1 MGHWKTWKSVVPQAA
16 ASTQNQICIG
26 LSHSHYT
33 KVFFPFLKIYVTVPA
48 PCEILIKKKL

>member
-33 KVFFPFLKIYVTVPA
+33 KVFFPFLKIYVIVPA